1 MPALKAIMGTIV
13 QLFRRRQPDSFEDLL
28 APHIEHLY
36 RLAYRFTGQ
45 RDEAEDLVQDL
56 LLKLYPRRHELEH
69 IEALRAWLSRT
80 LYHHFIDTVRRAGRS
95 PLHDATSDVTL
106 LQEIEADTAT
116 PEEEVETLQLQRRL
130 TRAMAE
136 LNPDQRALVNLHDVE
151 GYTLVELQTLLDTPL
166 GTLKSRLHR
175 ARARLRELLEME
187 PFTEQRRLSE

>member
-1 MPALKAIMGTIV
+1 MATIV
-13 QLFRRRQPDSFEDLL
+13 QLFRRRHPDSFEVLL

-69 IEALRAWLSRT
+69 IEALRPWLART

-95 PLHDATSDVTL
+95 PLTDSTSDTAIL
-106 LQEIEADTAT
+106 EELEDSAAT
-116 PEEEVETLQLQRRL
+116 PEQEVETLQLQRRL
-130 TRAMAE
+130 TDAMAA
-136 LNPDQRALVNLHDVE
+136 LNPDQRAIVSLHDVE
-151 GYTLVELQTLLDTPL
+151 GYTLQELQTLLDTPI

-187 PFTEQRRLSE
+187 PFSEQRRLSE